1 MKIAII
7 GYGKMGKEIEQV
19 AKEKGIEVGMIIN
32 EEDNYNGSAITKKNL
47 KNIDVCL
54 EFTNPNSAISN
65 IEAAVKAEK
74 NIVVGT
80 TGWYGKLDDI
90 KKIVKKGNIG
100 LLYSPNFSLGINI
113 FYRILN
119 TASNIFNNFD
129 EYDILV
135 SEIHHR
141 NKLDSP
147 SGTALAIA
155 QIILQNIRRK
165 KEIFHE
171 TVHGSIKPHQ
181 LHVTSARAGTFVG
194 KHSVTFDS
202 DADFIEI
209 THTAKNRRGF
219 ALGALLAA
227 EWLKGRK
234 GIFTMKDVIS
244 SI

>member
-7 GYGKMGKEIEQV
+7 GYGKMGKELELV
-19 AKEKGIEVGMIIN
+19 ACEKGIEVGKVIR
-32 EEDNYNGSAITKKNL
+32 EEENYEGLGITKQTL

-54 EFTNPNSAISN
+54 EFTSPNAVLNN
-65 IEAAVKAEK
+65 IEAVARAGK
-74 NIVVGT
+74 NLVVGT
-80 TGWYGKLDDI
+80 TGWYNKLDDV
-90 KKIVKKGNIG
+90 KDIVKKHKIG
-100 LLYSPNFSLGINI
+100 LVYSPNFSLGINL

-119 TASNIFNNFD
+119 TASSIFNNFD
-129 EYDILV
+129 NYDVMV

-141 NKLDSP
+141 NKVDSP

-155 QIILQNIRRK
+155 QIIMQNIKKK
-165 KEIFHE
+165 KEILQE
-171 TVHGSIKPHQ
+171 TVHGVIKPHQ
-181 LHVTSARAGTFVG
+181 LHVISSRVGTFVG
-194 KHSVTFDS
+194 KHSVMFDS

-227 EWLKGRK
+227 QWIQGKK
-234 GIFTMKDVIS
+234 GIYTMKDVMT

>member
-1 MKIAII
+1 MRIAII

-19 AKEKGIEVGMIIN
+19 ASEKGIEIGMIIK
-32 EEDNYNGSAITKKNL
+32 EEENFEGAAITKKNL

-54 EFTNPNSAISN
+54 EFTNPNSVLSN
-65 IEAAVKAEK
+65 IEAAIKAGK

-80 TGWYGKLDDI
+80 TGWYDKLEE
-90 KKIVKKGNIG
+90 VKKMVKKSDIG

-141 NKLDSP
+141 NKMDSP

-155 QIILQNIRRK
+155 QIIMQNIKRK
-165 KEIFHE
+165 KEILHE
-171 TVHGSIKPHQ
+171 TAHGAIKPNQ
-181 LHVTSARAGTFVG
+181 LHVISARAGTFVG
-194 KHSVTFDS
+194 KHSVIFDS
-202 DADFIEI
+202 EADFIEI
-209 THTAKNRRGF
+209 VHTAKNRRGF

-227 EWLKGRK
+227 EWLNGKK
-234 GIFTMKDVIS
+234 GIFTMKDVMS